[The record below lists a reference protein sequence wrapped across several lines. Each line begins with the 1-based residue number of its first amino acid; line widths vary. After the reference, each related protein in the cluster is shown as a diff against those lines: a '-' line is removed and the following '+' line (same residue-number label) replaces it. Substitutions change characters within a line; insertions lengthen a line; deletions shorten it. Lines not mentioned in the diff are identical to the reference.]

1 MKTHIF
7 DIKVEIMSMNTE
19 ELDELQFAIQM
30 RKAAIGLDNRHAFNI
45 GDVVE
50 FGSAKRGYK
59 VGKIDKIKIKKAI
72 VVEDNGTRWNVPLQ
86 MLKVAA

>member
-1 MKTHIF
+1 MKTQTQY
-7 DIKVEIMSMNTE
+7 IKADIMSMNTE
-19 ELDELQFAIQM
+19 ELDEIQFAIQM
-30 RKAAIGLDNRHAFNI
+30 RRAAIGLNNRHAFNI

-59 VGKIDKIKIKKAI
+59 VDKIKIKKAI

>member
-1 MKTHIF
+1 MKTQTQYIKA
-7 DIKVEIMSMNTE
+7 DIMCMNTE
-19 ELDELQFAIQM
+19 ELDDIQFAIQM
-30 RKAAIGLDNRHAFNI
+30 RRAAIGLNNR
-45 GDVVE
+45 DVVE

-59 VGKIDKIKIKKAI
+59 VGTIDKIKIKKAI

>member
-50 FGSAKRGYK
+50 FGSTKRGYK

>member
-1 MKTHIF
+1 MT
-7 DIKVEIMSMNTE
+7 SNTINNME
-19 ELDELQFAIQM
+19 NIHLQSDV
-30 RKAAIGLDNRHAFNI
+30 LVVSPAFNI

-59 VGKIDKIKIKKAI
+59 VGTIDKIKIKKAI